1 MLRIEQKSPDEL
13 MRLLIFVTKANRLVM
28 PIFTIVA
35 GARPNFM
42 KMAPIIHAFQKKQ
55 AAGVNVHY
63 RLVHTGQHYDKKM
76 SGDFFEQLSIPEPH
90 ANLGGGGGT
99 QAEQTAAIMVAFEK
113 ELLENRPD
121 LVIVVGDVTS
131 TLACS
136 IAAKKLQIDVAHVEG
151 GIRSGDLSMPE
162 EINRMVTDSITD
174 HFFTTSEI
182 ANSNLRKAGVP
193 EEKIHFVGNTMI
205 DTLMAQIPNFKKP
218 EGTIFD
224 QIAPQNYFV
233 MTMHRPA
240 NVDQEQ
246 SLKAM
251 IDAILEGT
259 GGLPIIF
266 PVHPRTAKNL
276 QSIGINAQNLHMIE
290 PLGYLEFNYL
300 VKNAKGVITDSGG
313 VTEETS
319 VMNVPCV
326 TLRDNTERAETI
338 HLGTNEL
345 VGTDPKKLKPYLEK
359 IMAGTWKQYQGIPLW
374 DGKTAERIVDILIE
388 TYP

>member
-1 MLRIEQKSPDEL
+1 MSS
-13 MRLLIFVTKANRLVM
+13 
-28 PIFTIVA
+28 FTIVA

-42 KMAPIIHAFQKKQ
+42 KIAPIIHQLTKKQ
-55 AAGVNVHY
+55 KEGVEVSF

-76 SGDFFEQLSIPEPH
+76 SGDFFEQLNIPEPD

-113 ELLENRPD
+113 ELMENRPD
-121 LVIVVGDVTS
+121 IVLVVGDVTS

-182 ANSNLRKAGVP
+182 ANENLRKSGFGQN
-193 EEKIHFVGNTMI
+193 KIHFVGNTMI
-205 DTLMAQIPNFKKP
+205 DTLMAQMPRFQKP
-218 EGTIFD
+218 EGEIFAGLE
-224 QIAPQNYFV
+224 QGKYFV

-246 SLKAM
+246 NLKAM
-251 IDAILEGT
+251 IDAILDGT
-259 GGLPIIF
+259 NGLPIIF

-276 QSIGINAQNLHMIE
+276 QSIGIDAPNLHMCD
-290 PLGYLEFNYL
+290 PLGYLEFNFL

-313 VTEETS
+313 ITEEAS
-319 VMNVPCV
+319 VMNVPCI
-326 TLRDNTERAETI
+326 TLRDNTERPETI
-338 HLGTNEL
+338 DLGTNEL
-345 VGTDPKKLKPYLEK
+345 VGTDPSKLKPYLDK
-359 IMAGTWKQYQGIPLW
+359 IMKGEWKKYQGIPMW
-374 DGKTAERIVDILIE
+374 DGKTAERIVDILIASY
-388 TYP
+388 TAT

>member
-1 MLRIEQKSPDEL
+1 MS
-13 MRLLIFVTKANRLVM
+13 
-28 PIFTIVA
+28 IFTIVA

-42 KMAPIIHAFQKKQ
+42 KIAPIIHAFQRLQKQ
-55 AAGVNVHY
+55 GIKVHF
-63 RLVHTGQHYDKKM
+63 RLVHTGQHYDRKM
-76 SGDFFEQLSIPEPH
+76 SGDFFDQLHIPEPD

-99 QAEQTAAIMVAFEK
+99 QAEQTAAIMIAFEK
-113 ELLENRPD
+113 ELMEHRPD
-121 LVIVVGDVTS
+121 LVLVVGDVTS

-136 IAAKKLQIDVAHVEG
+136 IAAKKLQIQVGHVEG

-162 EINRMVTDSITD
+162 EINRLVTDSITD

-182 ANSNLRKAGVP
+182 ANANLRKTGVS

-205 DTLMAQIPNFKKP
+205 DTLLAQMPNFRKP
-218 EGTIFD
+218 EGTLFENLS
-224 QIAPQNYFV
+224 PGNYFV

-246 SLKAM
+246 SLRAM

-259 GGLPIIF
+259 GGLPIFF

-276 QSIGINAQNLHMIE
+276 QNLGIQAPNLHLCE

-300 VKNAKGVITDSGG
+300 VQNAKGVITDSGG

-326 TLRDNTERAETI
+326 TLRNNTERAETI

-345 VGTDPKKLKPYLEK
+345 VGTNPKKLKPYLDK
-359 IMAGTWKQYQGIPLW
+359 IMKGEWKQYQGIPLW
-374 DGKTAERIVDILIE
+374 DGNTAERIVAILIE
-388 TYP
+388 NYA

>member
-1 MLRIEQKSPDEL
+1 MS
-13 MRLLIFVTKANRLVM
+13 N
-28 PIFTIVA
+28 FTIVA

-42 KMAPIIHAFQKKQ
+42 KIAPIIHAIQKEQKAGKQ
-55 AAGVNVHY
+55 VKF
-63 RLVHTGQHYDKKM
+63 RLIHTGQHYDKKM
-76 SGDFFEQLSIPEPH
+76 SGDFFDQLNIPKPD

-113 ELLENRPD
+113 ELMENRPD
-121 LVIVVGDVTS
+121 LVLVVGDVTS

-136 IAAKKLQIDVAHVEG
+136 ITAKKLQIDVAHVEG
-151 GIRSGDLSMPE
+151 GIRSGDLTMPE

-182 ANSNLRKAGVP
+182 ANTNLRNGGFS
-193 EEKIHFVGNTMI
+193 EDKIHFVGNTMI
-205 DTLMAQIPNFKKP
+205 DTLMAQMPRFQKP
-218 EGTIFD
+218 EGEVFENLE
-224 QIAPQNYFV
+224 PGNYFV
-233 MTMHRPA
+233 ITMHRPA
-240 NVDQEQ
+240 NVDQEH

-276 QSIGINAQNLHMIE
+276 QSIGIDAPNLIMVE

-313 VTEETS
+313 ITEEAS
-319 VMNVPCV
+319 VMNVPCI

-345 VGTDPKKLKPYLEK
+345 VGTDPAKLKPYLEK
-359 IMAGTWKQYQGIPLW
+359 VMKGDWKKYQGIPLW
-374 DGKTAERIVDILIE
+374 DGKTAERIVSILIE
-388 TYP
+388 KYPD

>member
-1 MLRIEQKSPDEL
+1 M
-13 MRLLIFVTKANRLVM
+13 ANL
-28 PIFTIVA
+28 TIVA

-42 KMAPIIHAFQKKQ
+42 KIAPIIHQLQKKQ
-55 AAGVNVHY
+55 AAGIPVQF

-76 SGDFFEQLSIPEPH
+76 SGDFFEQLSIPEPD

-99 QAEQTAAIMVAFEK
+99 QAEQTAAIMIAFEK
-113 ELLENRPD
+113 ELMEHRPD
-121 LVIVVGDVTS
+121 LVLVVGDVTS

-136 IAAKKLQIDVAHVEG
+136 ITAKKLQIDVAHVEG

-182 ANSNLRKAGVP
+182 ANGNLRKSGVP

-205 DTLMAQIPNFKKP
+205 DTLMAQMPRFVRP
-218 EGTIFD
+218 EGEIYESLIPG
-224 QIAPQNYFV
+224 QYFV

-240 NVDQEQ
+240 NVDQEHK
-246 SLKAM
+246 LKAM

-259 GGLPIIF
+259 EGLPIIF

-276 QSIGINAQNLHMIE
+276 QSLGIEAPNLLMSD

-313 VTEETS
+313 ITEEAS
-319 VMNVPCV
+319 VMNVPCI

-359 IMAGTWKQYQGIPLW
+359 IMRGEWKKYHGIPLW
-374 DGKTAERIVDILIE
+374 DGKTAERIVDILVKN
-388 TYP
+388 YPAN

>member
-1 MLRIEQKSPDEL
+1 MS
-13 MRLLIFVTKANRLVM
+13 
-28 PIFTIVA
+28 IFTIVA

-42 KMAPIIHAFQKKQ
+42 KIAPIIHAFQRAQ
-55 AAGVNVHY
+55 SSGVDVRY

-76 SGDFFEQLSIPEPH
+76 SGDFFEQLSIPEPD

-113 ELLENRPD
+113 ELLEHRPD

-205 DTLMAQIPNFKKP
+205 DTLKAQMPYFKRP
-218 EGTIFD
+218 EGEIFERL
-224 QIAPQNYFV
+224 IPKNYFV

-240 NVDQEQ
+240 NVDQEH

-259 GGLPIIF
+259 AGLPIIF

-276 QSIGINAQNLHMIE
+276 QTSGINAPNLHMCE
-290 PLGYLEFNYL
+290 PLGYLEFNFL

-313 VTEETS
+313 ITEETS
-319 VMNVPCV
+319 VMNIPCI

-338 HLGTNEL
+338 QLGTNEL
-345 VGTDPKKLKPYLEK
+345 VGTDPRKLKPFLEK
-359 IMAGTWKQYQGIPLW
+359 IITGEWKQYQGIPLW
-374 DGKTAERIVDILIE
+374 DGKTAGRIVDILIQ
-388 TYP
+388 TYS